1 MRVENC
7 TRESLNRAN
16 AAEKGAKFPTVGC
29 RGQVGYSVVMN
40 CIALDF
46 DGVLCDSAAETGE
59 SAWRA
64 GAAVYPE
71 WAGRLVPRACVEEFR
86 RVRPVL
92 ETGFE
97 AIPLMRLVSEGVPR
111 DRILREFPALRD
123 RTIAESGVPRSEL
136 VELFGTAR
144 DRWIAED
151 PEGWL
156 ARHEFY
162 PGVIERMRARMPEDE
177 VYILTTKQERFV
189 RRLLEP
195 VCPEFPD
202 ERIFGLDAGI
212 CKEDLLV
219 RLEDEHSSSGV
230 SMHFVED
237 RLDTLVRVM
246 RRPKLAGV
254 HLYLA
259 SWGYARTE
267 DIQRASE
274 LARVTVWELSDF
286 LALPGQTS

>member
-1 MRVENC
+1 
-7 TRESLNRAN
+7 
-16 AAEKGAKFPTVGC
+16 
-29 RGQVGYSVVMN
+29 MN

-64 GAAVYPE
+64 GASVYPE
-71 WAGRLVPRACVEEFR
+71 WGERTVPRSYIEEFR

-111 DRILREFPALRD
+111 ERILRDFPKLRD
-123 RTIAESGVPRSEL
+123 RVIAESGVSRSRL
-136 VELFGTAR
+136 VELFGSAR
-144 DRWIAED
+144 DRWIAGD

-162 PGVIERMRARMPEDE
+162 PGVIERVRARLGNDE

-202 ERIFGLDAGI
+202 ERIFGLDAGV
-212 CKEDLLV
+212 CKEDLLA
-219 RLEDEHSSSGV
+219 RLASEHPDADGGL
-230 SMHFVED
+230 HFVED
-237 RLDTLVRVM
+237 RLDTLERVM
-246 RRPKLAGV
+246 RRPELAGV

-259 SWGYARTE
+259 SWGYAREE
-267 DIQRASE
+267 DIERARGLE
-274 LARVTVWELSDF
+274 RVTVWELSNF
-286 LALPGQTS
+286 LELQGVITE

>member
-1 MRVENC
+1 
-7 TRESLNRAN
+7 
-16 AAEKGAKFPTVGC
+16 
-29 RGQVGYSVVMN
+29 MN

-64 GAAVYPE
+64 GVAVYPD
-71 WAGRLVPRACVEEFR
+71 WGSRPVPRAYVEEFR

-111 DRILREFPALRD
+111 DRILREFPTLRD
-123 RTIAESGVPRSEL
+123 RAIAESGVSRSEL
-136 VELFGTAR
+136 VELFGSAR

-162 PGVIERMRARMPEDE
+162 PGVIERMRTRLAQDE
-177 VYILTTKQERFV
+177 VFILTTKQERFV

-202 ERIFGLDAGI
+202 QRIFGLDAGV
-212 CKEDLLV
+212 CKEDLLA
-219 RLEDEHSSSGV
+219 RLENEHPSSDV
-230 SMHFVED
+230 PVHFVED
-237 RLDTLVRVM
+237 RLDTLDRVM
-246 RRPKLAGV
+246 RRPELSCLR
-254 HLYLA
+254 LYLA
-259 SWGYARTE
+259 SWGYARAE
-267 DIQRASE
+267 DVERARKMD
-274 LARVTVWELSDF
+274 RVTVWKLPDF
-286 LALPGQTS
+286 LAVPEEMS